1 MYHVAME
8 VQVILWDI
16 ITQSLKKREKDSR
29 ANFFILNNKNN
40 NKNAKIHNKNAAIG
54 VLEDLEITISGTSR
68 RFPKV
73 KKFPLKSVCSLTG
86 LHICDFYKNWP
97 QDSKRYDI

>member
-8 VQVILWDI
+8 MQVILWDI

-40 NKNAKIHNKNAAIG
+40 NKNAKIKMQKYI
-54 VLEDLEITISGTSR
+54 IKMR
-68 RFPKV
+68 
-73 KKFPLKSVCSLTG
+73 
-86 LHICDFYKNWP
+86 
-97 QDSKRYDI
+97 Q